1 MKTSKHPSYLYAAL
15 AILFWSTVA
24 TAFKITLRYLTPL
37 GLLFFSSCFAFIF
50 LAAYRLITEGKLAFA
65 DTAQNLKMSLIP
77 GFINPFVYYLMLFY
91 AYDRLPAQQAQVLNY
106 TWAIMLPI
114 FSMIFFKERFRKL
127 DFLALAFSFFGV
139 ILIASKGRLAD
150 MKIDDPVGVIIAIS
164 TSVIWALYW
173 VLNLKDKR
181 EPSQKLMYNFLIGT
195 LCILIYSMFA
205 IPLGRQ
211 SWFVNPDGIAR
222 GIAGALYVGIFEM
235 GLTFLIWNNALK
247 TAKNTAIVS
256 NLIFITPFVS
266 LLFIYLVL
274 GEAIRPATVAG
285 LLIILFSNWLQNR

>member
-1 MKTSKHPSYLYAAL
+1 MKIKQQPAYLYAAL

-24 TAFKITLRYLTPL
+24 SAFKITLRYLTPL
-37 GLLFFSSCFAFIF
+37 GLLFFSSCFAFMF
-50 LAAYRLITEGKLAFA
+50 LACYRLITKGKLAYQN
-65 DTAQNLKMSLIP
+65 TWQNLKMSLLA
-77 GFINPFVYYLMLFY
+77 GFTNPFIYYLMLFY

-127 DFLALAFSFFGV
+127 DFLALTFSFFGV

-150 MKIDDPVGVIIAIS
+150 MKIDDPVGVTTAIS
-164 TSVIWALYW
+164 TSLIWAFYW
-173 VLNLKDKR
+173 IINLKDQR
-181 EPSQKLMYNFLIGT
+181 EASQKLMYNFLVGSILT
-195 LCILIYSMFA
+195 LIYSIVVIRSGQQGWF
-205 IPLGRQ
+205 IPH
-211 SWFVNPDGIAR
+211 SKIAV
-222 GIAGALYVGIFEM
+222 GIAGAFYVGIFEM

-266 LLFIYLVL
+266 LLFIYLIL
-274 GEAIRPATVAG
+274 GEPIHWATVAG

>member
-1 MKTSKHPSYLYAAL
+1 MKTRIHPSYFYAAL

-24 TAFKITLRYLTPL
+24 SAFKITLRYLTPL

-50 LAAYRLITEGKLAFA
+50 LAVYRLITKGKLAFA
-65 DTAQNLKMSLIP
+65 DILPNLRMSLIP
-77 GFINPFVYYLMLFY
+77 GLINPFIYYLMLFY

-139 ILIASKGRLAD
+139 ILIASKGRLAE
-150 MKIDDPVGVIIAIS
+150 MKVDDPVGVTIAIS
-164 TSVIWALYW
+164 TSIIWAFYW

-181 EPSQKLMYNFLIGT
+181 EPSEKLMYNFLVGT
-195 LCILIYSMFA
+195 LCIFIYSMFV
-205 IPLGRQ
+205 ILLGYQ
-211 SWFVNPDGIAR
+211 GWFVAPDKIAQ

-274 GEAIRPATVAG
+274 GETIHLATVVG
-285 LLIILFSNWLQNR
+285 LLIILSSNWLQNR

>member
-1 MKTSKHPSYLYAAL
+1 MKTRIHPSYLYAAL

-24 TAFKITLRYLTPL
+24 SAFKITLRYLTPL

-50 LAAYRLITEGKLAFA
+50 LAVYRLITKGKLAFA
-65 DTAQNLKMSLIP
+65 DILPNLKMSLIP
-77 GFINPFVYYLMLFY
+77 GFINPFIYYLMLFY

-114 FSMIFFKERFRKL
+114 FSMIFFKEKFRKL
-127 DFLALAFSFFGV
+127 DFLALVFSFFGV
-139 ILIASKGRLAD
+139 ILIAGKGRLAD
-150 MKIDDPVGVIIAIS
+150 MKVDDPVGVTIAIS
-164 TSVIWALYW
+164 TSIIWALYW

-181 EPSQKLMYNFLIGT
+181 EPSEKLMYNFLVGT
-195 LCILIYSMFA
+195 LCIFIYSMVV
-205 IPLGRQ
+205 IPLGSQ
-211 SWFVNPDGIAR
+211 SWFVAPDKIAQ

-247 TAKNTAIVS
+247 TARNTAIVS

-274 GEAIRPATVAG
+274 GETIHLATVVG
-285 LLIILFSNWLQNR
+285 LLIILSSNWLQNR

>member
-1 MKTSKHPSYLYAAL
+1 MKTKYQPAYLYAAL

-37 GLLFFSSCFAFIF
+37 GLLFFSSCFAFLF
-50 LAAYRLITEGKLAFA
+50 LASYRLVTKGKLAFVDA
-65 DTAQNLKMSLIP
+65 WQNLKMSLLA
-77 GFINPFVYYLMLFY
+77 GLINPFIYYLMLFY

-106 TWAIMLPI
+106 TWAIMLPV

-127 DFLALAFSFFGV
+127 DFLALTCSFFGV

-150 MKIDDPVGVIIAIS
+150 MRIDDPVGVTIAIS
-164 TSVIWALYW
+164 TSVIWAFYW
-173 VLNLKDKR
+173 ILNLKDER
-181 EPSQKLMYNFLIGT
+181 EPSQRLMYNFLVGS
-195 LCILIYSMFA
+195 LLILIYSIVVVA
-205 IPLGRQ
+205 SGKQ
-211 SWFVNPDGIAR
+211 SWFVSPCKIAL

-266 LLFIYLVL
+266 LLFIYLIL
-274 GEAIRPATVAG
+274 GEPIHWATVAG
-285 LLIILFSNWLQNR
+285 LLIILFSNWLQNK